1 MLTDIQ
7 IAQSTKLRDIKEIA
21 KDYGI
26 DENFLELYGNF
37 KAKVDL
43 EKLEN
48 LEKKSKLVLV
58 TAMSPTPAGEGKTTV
73 NIGLSQ
79 ALNKIGV
86 KAISALR
93 EPSLGPSF
101 GMKGG
106 ACGGGYSQVLPMEDI
121 NLHFTGDM
129 HAITYANN
137 LISAMLDNHLHH
149 GNQLNINPKNILWKR
164 ALDLNDRSLRDI
176 TIGQGGLVD
185 GVTRR
190 DGFNITVASEIM
202 AILCLSKDIDELKE
216 RISNILIAYTYD
228 KKPIYVRDIKAQ
240 EAAALL
246 LKDAI
251 KPNLVQTTENTL
263 AVVHGGPFANIAHG
277 CNSINATNLAMK
289 IGEYTVTEAGFGADL
304 GAEKFFDIKCRLQ
317 GIEPDSVVLVAT
329 IRAMKYNGGVKKDD
343 LDNENIEAMTL
354 GFANVKRHIENLKGY
369 GKPIV
374 IALNRFPSDTQ
385 AEIDKAT
392 LLAKECLVDLIPIEV
407 FSKGGEGAIELAKKV
422 VEISENNDSMSLIY
436 DDSDS
441 IETKINKV
449 CKKIYRADDVILS
462 NQAQKKIKEIEA
474 LGYSH
479 FPVCMAKTQYSFSDD
494 PSLIN
499 APEGFQ
505 INVRDLV
512 INSGAGFIVCLTGD
526 LMTMPGLPK
535 VPAAQRMKIYKDG
548 KIEGLS

>member
-1 MLTDIQ
+1 
-7 IAQSTKLRDIKEIA
+7 
-21 KDYGI
+21 
-26 DENFLELYGNF
+26 
-37 KAKVDL
+37 
-43 EKLEN
+43 
-48 LEKKSKLVLV
+48 
-58 TAMSPTPAGEGKTTV
+58 MSPTPAGEGKTTV

>member
-317 GIEPDSVVLVAT
+317 GIKPDSVVLVAT